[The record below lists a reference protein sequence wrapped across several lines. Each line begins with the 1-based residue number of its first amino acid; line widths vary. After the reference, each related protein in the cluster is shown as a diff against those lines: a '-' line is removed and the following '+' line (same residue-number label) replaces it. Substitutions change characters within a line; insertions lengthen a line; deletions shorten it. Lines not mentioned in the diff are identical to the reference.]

1 MIFLDTSALYA
12 LADRGD
18 PNHRAA
24 LRSFEAILEAG
35 QPLLTHNYVLLES
48 IALVQHRLGIAAALK
63 LAHEATA
70 FVMEWVDERT
80 HRDAVAALARR
91 GRRQVSL
98 VDAVSFLVMRRRGV
112 RKACA
117 IDPHF
122 SEEGFEIVG

>member
-1 MIFLDTSALYA
+1 VIFLDTSAIYA

-18 PNHRAA
+18 PNHRTA
-24 LRSFEAILEAG
+24 LRRFEAILEAG
-35 QPLLTHNYVLLES
+35 APLLTHNYVLLES
-48 IALVQHRLGIAAALK
+48 IALVQHRLGAAAALK

-70 FVMEWVDERT
+70 FVVEWVDEPT

-91 GRRQVSL
+91 DRRQVSL

-112 RKACA
+112 RKAFA

>member
-63 LAHEATA
+63 LANEATA
-70 FVMEWVDERT
+70 FVVEWVDERT

-112 RKACA
+112 RKAFA
-117 IDPHF
+117 IDKHF
-122 SEEGFEIVG
+122 SEEGFEVVG